1 MSDKYKFLSRLIIT
15 HKILRG
21 IVFLFAIYLFAFPYI
36 PALVYAFTPKP
47 VVVPATLELY
57 SLPAE
62 FLDSAKNKEHV
73 LYIPKINVNQ
83 KIIETDRIQNVH
95 ENVWRFPTTSTPD
108 AAGNTVMLAHRYRTL
123 GGQSESTFYNLPK
136 LENGDNLYVAWQGQI
151 YIYTVDDTMVVTPK
165 DIWILDPT
173 DEPMLTLY
181 TCTPL
186 WTAENRFVVRSKL
199 ITVVVPGDE

>member
-1 MSDKYKFLSRLIIT
+1 MLVVT
-15 HKILRG
+15 HKILRFAT
-21 IVFLFAIYLFAFPYI
+21 FLFALYLFVFPYI
-36 PALVYAFTPKP
+36 PAITYALTPKP
-47 VVVPATLELY
+47 EATETLELS

-62 FLDSAKNKEHV
+62 FLASAKNGEHM

-95 ENVWRFPTTSTPD
+95 ENIWRFPDTSTPD
-108 AAGNTVMLAHRYRTL
+108 EEGNTVMLAHRYRTL
-123 GGQSESTFYNLPK
+123 GGRSESTFYNLPK
-136 LENGDNLYVAWQGQI
+136 LVADDNIYVAWHNQI
-151 YIYTVDDTMVVTPK
+151 YIYVVSETMTVTPK

-173 DEPMLTLY
+173 DTPILTLY

-199 ITVVVPGDE
+199 LTVVVPNE